1 MELSN
6 IHGSR
11 YYMLSIFTSL
21 NVMVLVT
28 KLHKYMKDL
37 RNSTFFIKSSRIDND
52 DKTETF

>member
-28 KLHKYMKDL
+28 KLHKYMKNL